1 MIASVMTDFG
11 PVGMLVAYL
20 YLRDR
25 RMAAAILTLAEE
37 QPDVDEEQ
45 IHDKLTVPIPDK
57 IRGGK

>member
-1 MIASVMTDFG
+1 MIASLMTDFG

-37 QPDVDEEQ
+37 QPGVDEEHIQ
-45 IHDKLTVPIPDK
+45 EKLTVPIPDK
-57 IRGGK
+57 IRGGN